1 MRGHPRELRGGR
13 FHERLEIFPR
23 GEFLDEQLRP
33 WELRVVELLDEREPR
48 RKDRDEKHSTA
59 FWVKKFSDGE
69 PVELEDELRDAPAKS
84 ERRVSES
91 RMEDG
96 TVPFVLASEL
106 AILFA
111 CEAGVRLHQEKFRGR
126 EKLPEFVNLHRELP
140 ADFAE
145 RVRNY
150 FSARI
155 HFSSLRFARGLP
167 ESECWDA

>member
-1 MRGHPRELRGGR
+1 MCGYLDEFRDGW
-13 FHERLEIFPR
+13 FHERSEIFQG
-23 GEFLDEQLRP
+23 GEFLGEQLWP
-33 WELRVVELLDEREPR
+33 GELRDERERR
-48 RKDRDEKHSTA
+48 RKDRGEKHLTA
-59 FWVKKFSDGE
+59 FSAMKFSDGE
-69 PVELEDELRDAPAKS
+69 LVEPEDESRDAPAKW
-84 ERRVSES
+84 ETRVPEW
-91 RMEDG
+91 RTGDG

-155 HFSSLRFARGLP
+155 RFSSLRFARGLP